1 MHIDRQFGIGVMTL
15 LCGAILSACSNAPV
29 TGRQQLMLVSESQ
42 AQQMGVQ
49 AYRETLAKSRLSHDP
64 KYIDQVRR
72 VGAHVAQAARKPEYQ
87 WEFNVIDEP
96 KNINAWALPGGKVAV
111 YTGLLDL
118 NLSDAELA
126 AVIGHEVAHAL
137 AEHSRERM
145 SQAMAQQIG
154 LEALAASSQI
164 GEGGLQAV
172 NLALGIGVGLPFGRT
187 QESEADYIG
196 LDLMSRAGYDP
207 RAAISFWQKMERASG
222 GGKPPEFLSTHP
234 TSAHRIRD
242 IEIALP
248 KFIPVYEANRS
259 KA

>member
-1 MHIDRQFGIGVMTL
+1 MRIDRILGIGFMTL
-15 LCGAILSACSNAPV
+15 LGGAILSACSNAPV
-29 TGRQQLMLVSESQ
+29 TGRQQLMLVSETQ
-42 AQQMGVQ
+42 AQQMGTQ
-49 AYRETLAKSRLSHDP
+49 AYRETLAKSKLSHDP

-72 VGAHVAQAARKPEYQ
+72 VGAQVAQAARKPEYQ

-118 NLSDAELA
+118 KLSDAELA
-126 AVIGHEVAHAL
+126 AVMGHEVAHAL

-154 LEALAASSQI
+154 LEALAASTQM
-164 GEGGLQAV
+164 GEVSLQAV

-207 RAAISFWQKMERASG
+207 RAAVSFWQKMEQASS

-248 KFIPVYEANRS
+248 KFIPIYEVNRN